1 MARLRVSLYADN
13 AAVFI
18 NSVKEDVDMVM
29 QIMHSFGEATGLCI
43 NVNKSTVAPISCSHI
58 NLDEVLQNFAGAQV
72 QFSINY
78 LGLPV
83 SLGRLCMVH
92 LQPILDRAAQR
103 LSGWQGRLMNM
114 VGGKNWSSL
123 FSACCPHIYLQKLSH
138 RENSIVQWTSRG
150 RDSCGRVTKTCREV
164 SARSIGIVPVGHCS
178 MEVWA
183 SPI

>member
-1 MARLRVSLYADN
+1 LQKATEEGLLSPLRDQMARLRVSLYADN

-103 LSGWQGRLMNM
+103 LSGWQGRLMNI
-114 VGGKNWSSL
+114 GGRKELVKSVLSVL
-123 FSACCPHIYLQKLSH
+123 PTYLLTEIKPPRKFYSAMDKPRKRFL
-138 RENSIVQWTSRG
+138 
-150 RDSCGRVTKTCREV
+150 
-164 SARSIGIVPVGHCS
+164 
-178 MEVWA
+178 WA
-183 SPI
+183 GNQDL